1 MGIMNDYDPVETGEW
16 IDSLRAV
23 IEHQGAERARFL
35 LARLRDEAR
44 RTGTQPLQVPT
55 TPYRNTID
63 VANQA
68 KSPGDPAIEHRIRSA
83 VRWNAA
89 VTILRANK
97 DSSELGGHIAS
108 FQSSA
113 LLYDIGFNH
122 FWHGASDAHGGD
134 LVYFQGHSAP
144 GFYARAF
151 VEGRIS
157 EEQMVNFRQET
168 AGHHGL
174 PSYPH
179 PWLLRS
185 FWQFPTVSMGLG
197 PLMAIYQARFL
208 KYLAGRSLADTAPR
222 KVWGFLGDGEC
233 DEPETLGAISLA
245 GREKLDNLIFVI
257 NCNLQRLDGPV
268 RGNGKIIQ
276 ELEAVFRGAGW
287 NVIKVIWGDSWDP
300 LLERDHDGVLVAR
313 MEEAVDGD
321 YQMYSVAPG
330 SYTRKHFFGTDPRL
344 EELVAHLSDEE
355 IRKLKRGGHDPVK
368 MYAAYQAAVTHRGSP
383 SVILAKTIKGYGL
396 GEAGEGRNV
405 THQQKKLNE
414 EELREFR
421 TRFGIP
427 ISDEDLADV
436 PFYRA
441 ADDSAEM
448 RYLHERRKQL
458 GGYL

>member
-1 MGIMNDYDPVETGEW
+1 MDRFAARGDRVSG
-16 IDSLRAV
+16 R
-23 IEHQGAERARFL
+23 RARAL
-35 LARLRDEAR
+35 PAREAAR
-44 RTGTQPLQVPT
+44 RGE
-55 TPYRNTID
+55 
-63 VANQA
+63 AH
-68 KSPGDPAIEHRIRSA
+68 G
-83 VRWNAA
+83 NAA
-89 VTILRANK
+89 AMILRANK

-122 FWHGASDAHGGD
+122 FWHGASESHVGD
-134 LVYFQGHSAP
+134 LVYLQGHSSP

-157 EEQMVNFRQET
+157 EAEMNNFRQET
-168 AGHHGL
+168 GGHGL

-179 PWLLRS
+179 PWLLPS

-208 KYLAGRSLADTAPR
+208 RYLAARGLADTSAR

-233 DEPETLGAISLA
+233 DEPETLGAIALA

-257 NCNLQRLDGPV
+257 KCNLQRLDGPV